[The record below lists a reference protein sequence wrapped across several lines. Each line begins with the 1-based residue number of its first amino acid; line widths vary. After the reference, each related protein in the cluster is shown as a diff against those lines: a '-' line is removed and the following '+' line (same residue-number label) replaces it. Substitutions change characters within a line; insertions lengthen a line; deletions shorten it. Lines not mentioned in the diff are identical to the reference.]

1 MLVDSLLGLFGG
13 SGLRASRLSVRAS
26 TGLLRVFEGYLLG
39 LAWLRLLGSCFL
51 VFAFDSGLWF
61 NSLSGKTFPPLSENQ
76 TLTKGRKM
84 TASKNGKV
92 TSSKD
97 SAHNGFVTE
106 LSSIPAGSLSAELVA
121 FERGVSLMAQ
131 GLISVRGLKAS
142 ILKAEEVGA
151 LPTIR
156 SSWAEHFP
164 AVATVR
170 AMKGGKDATLRASF
184 AVVVQGKKA
193 LKGEG
198 FAKLV
203 ESAKTFQELADAIPA
218 PAKKAPAP
226 HSKEKAPKVATV
238 EDLLK
243 ALGNALKT
251 KPVLSGK
258 SLKDA
263 EAVAHLLA
271 NTLKVSR
278 TLSVVEAPAA

>member
-1 MLVDSLLGLFGG
+1 MLG
-13 SGLRASRLSVRAS
+13 
-26 TGLLRVFEGYLLG
+26 
-39 LAWLRLLGSCFL
+39 LLGSCCW

-76 TLTKGRKM
+76 TLTKGKKM

-92 TSSKD
+92 ISSKD
-97 SAHNGFVTE
+97 SAHEGFVTE
-106 LSSIPAGSLSAELVA
+106 LASIPAGSLSAELVA

-170 AMKGGKDATLRASF
+170 AIKGGKDATLRASF
-184 AVVVQGKKA
+184 AVVVNGKKA

-218 PAKKAPAP
+218 PTKKAPSA
-226 HSKEKAPKVATV
+226 HSKDGKEATTQRALTV
-238 EDLLK
+238 DELLK
-243 ALGNALKT
+243 ALGNALKA

-258 SLKDA
+258 ALKDA

>member
-1 MLVDSLLGLFGG
+1 M
-13 SGLRASRLSVRAS
+13 ASQGAPRL
-26 TGLLRVFEGYLLG
+26 E
-39 LAWLRLLGSCFL
+39 AWLGFWARAFGCWTWWEICGLILLVG
-51 VFAFDSGLWF
+51 
-61 NSLSGKTFPPLSENQ
+61 NRFPLLSENQ
-76 TLTKGRKM
+76 TPTERLQVM
-84 TASKNGKV
+84 SVSKNSKV

-97 SAHNGFVTE
+97 SAHSGFVTE

-170 AMKGGKDATLRASF
+170 ALKGGKDATLRASF

-203 ESAKTFQELADAIPA
+203 ESAKTFQELADAVPA
-218 PAKKAPAP
+218 QAKKAPSA
-226 HSKEKAPKVATV
+226 HTKEKAPKAPVMTI
-238 EDLLK
+238 EDLLVT
-243 ALGNALKT
+243 LGAVLKQ
-251 KPVLSGK
+251 KPVLKGK
-258 SLKDA
+258 ALKDA

-271 NTLKVSR
+271 NTLKSSR
-278 TLSVVEAPAA
+278 SLSVVEAPAA

>member
-1 MLVDSLLGLFGG
+1 M
-13 SGLRASRLSVRAS
+13 A
-26 TGLLRVFEGYLLG
+26 
-39 LAWLRLLGSCFL
+39 
-51 VFAFDSGLWF
+51 
-61 NSLSGKTFPPLSENQ
+61 
-76 TLTKGRKM
+76 
-84 TASKNGKV
+84 ASKNGKV
-92 TSSKD
+92 ISSKD

-106 LSSIPAGSLSAELVA
+106 LASIPAGSLSAELVA

-170 AMKGGKDATLRASF
+170 AIKGGKDATLRASF
-184 AVVVQGKKA
+184 AVVVNGKKA

-203 ESAKTFQELADAIPA
+203 EASKSFQELADAIPA
-218 PAKKAPAP
+218 PSKKAPAP

-243 ALGNALKT
+243 ALGNALKA

-258 SLKDA
+258 ALKDA